1 MQTDLPPRLARLCTL
16 LGHGC
21 TLAIVAMLAGCAVL
35 LIDPRPIVPPVDSVT
50 GLTPPKRIAVG
61 LLMGVL
67 VTPALL
73 ALWTARGL
81 FARYGRGDVFSHPNA
96 TAIRRIGA
104 ALLVGTGL
112 AIAGRTA
119 AVLILT
125 YDNPEGART
134 LAVSFASHD
143 LLLGLLGGLLMVLGW
158 VLAEATRQADENR
171 LFV

>member
-1 MQTDLPPRLARLCTL
+1 MQTSLPPRLARLCTL

-21 TLAIVAMLAGCAVL
+21 TLACAL
-35 LIDPRPIVPPVDSVT
+35 LIAGYGVVLVDPEPFLPPVETAT
-50 GLTPPKRIAVG
+50 GLTPGKRVALATLAAVI
-61 LLMGVL
+61 LAPAGV
-67 VTPALL
+67 

-81 FARYGRGDVFSHPNA
+81 FGRYGQGCVFSHCNA
-96 TAIRRIGA
+96 AAIRRIGA
-104 ALLVGTGL
+104 ALLLGTGL

-125 YDNPEGART
+125 HDNPPGART
-134 LAVSFASHD
+134 LAVSFAGHD
-143 LLLGLLGGLLMVLGW
+143 VLLGLLGALLMVMGW